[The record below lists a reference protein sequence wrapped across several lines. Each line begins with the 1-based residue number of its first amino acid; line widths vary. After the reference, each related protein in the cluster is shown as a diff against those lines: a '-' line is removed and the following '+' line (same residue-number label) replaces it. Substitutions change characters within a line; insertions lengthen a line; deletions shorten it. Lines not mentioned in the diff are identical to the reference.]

1 MAFPV
6 QEADR
11 IEILTLQDNYID
23 IAARDSTETVQRA
36 MPVKDME
43 IRQSI
48 LAEHGFSALVTVT
61 AGGTRRSLLFDFGFS
76 EHGAA
81 QNAEALKADLSGV
94 EVLVLSHGHM
104 DHFGGLL
111 ALARLVG
118 RKGLDLVLHP
128 SCLRR
133 GRYLKV
139 SDQLRLAF
147 PALPVEKIEEAGIR
161 IAPAR
166 EPKPLLG
173 GACLFLGEVPRRTEF
188 EKGFPGM
195 CYLDQGREVA
205 DPLEDDT
212 AVVMR
217 LRGKGL
223 VVLSGCAHA
232 GIVNTVRHAQE
243 CTGCDR
249 VHAVMGGFHLTGPQ
263 FEPVIR
269 PTLDALKALGP
280 DYVIPTHCTGRGA
293 VLQFE
298 REMGGQ
304 FLLNMSGTRIVL
316 A

>member
-1 MAFPV
+1 MTLQL

-76 EHGAA
+76 EHGAR
-81 QNAEALKADLSGV
+81 QNAEALQADLSNI

-111 ALARLVG
+111 ALADLLG
-118 RKGLDLVLHP
+118 GKKLDLVLHP
-128 SCLRR
+128 ACLRR

-147 PALPVEKIEEAGIR
+147 PALPVEKIEAAGIR
-161 IAPAR
+161 IAPSR
-166 EPKPLLG
+166 DPKPLLG
-173 GACLFLGEVPRRTEF
+173 GACLFLGEIPRRTEF

-195 CYLDQGREVA
+195 CRLDQGQEVA

-212 AVVMR
+212 AVIMR
-217 LRGKGL
+217 LRDKGL

-232 GIVNTVRHAQE
+232 GIVNTVRYAQE
-243 CTGCDR
+243 CTACDR
-249 VHAVMGGFHLTGPQ
+249 IHAVMGGFHLTGPQ

-269 PTLDALKALGP
+269 PTLDALKTLGL

-298 REMGGQ
+298 REMPGQ
-304 FLLNMSGTRIVL
+304 FLLNMSGTRMVFV
-316 A
+316 